1 MAKAS
6 LEVRPVA
13 TAHDRKSKMEQ
24 KMLCNCICIQN
35 KKIAYTSFQIFAVA
49 HIYISMQMSVA
60 YV

>member
-35 KKIAYTSFQIFAVA
+35 KKNSLYVLSDICSGA
-49 HIYISMQMSVA
+49 HLYLQMSVA